1 MATILAIDLGKYK
14 SVACI
19 YRGAQIEP
27 TFRTV
32 QTLPAAMHDLI
43 VAVQPTR
50 VVIEIGAAAGWV
62 KDLCEALGVPIEIA
76 NPNHEAWRWKNTK
89 RKSDRDDGLKLARL
103 SEMGQLPTVQLPG
116 AKVRQWRSLI
126 GYRATLVGRRTAIKN
141 NIRAIL
147 DRQGLRHPSGKSGW
161 TKRARTKLAEM
172 ACDLADCD
180 ADQLWRGQL
189 SVELQ
194 ALEQVEG
201 LIRQVEAKLGELAE
215 ADKRVEQL
223 QTIPGVGPR
232 LAELAVA
239 VIDDPKRFNN
249 GKQVASYVGLCPKQY
264 ESGTMSRSGRITGQG
279 HRLLRSLLVEVG
291 WLMRRYNQWLAAVF
305 ERVSRGSKSRRK
317 VAVIAVARRL
327 IITCWAML
335 RDGTTWQP
343 PAPGS
348 PVSPGSG
355 TPASPGSGVPQVPG
369 APAMG

>member
-14 SVACI
+14 SVACV
-19 YRGAQIEP
+19 YRGAKIEP
-27 TFRTV
+27 TFQSVRTMPEV
-32 QTLPAAMHDLI
+32 LHDLI
-43 VAVQPTR
+43 VEVQPTR
-50 VVIEIGAAAGWV
+50 VVIEIGAAAGWI
-62 KDLCEALGVPIEIA
+62 KDLCEALDVPIEIA
-76 NPNHEAWRWKNTK
+76 NANHEAWRWKNTK
-89 RKSDRDDGLKLARL
+89 RKTDRDDALKLAKL

-161 TKRARTKLAEM
+161 TKRARAELAQM
-172 ACDLADCD
+172 ACPLSACD

-189 SVELQ
+189 WIELQ
-194 ALEQVEG
+194 ALEQIEG
-201 LIRQVEAKLGELAE
+201 LIEPVESKLQALAD
-215 ADKRVEQL
+215 ADDRVAQL
-223 QTIPGVGPR
+223 RTIPGVGPR
-232 LAELAVA
+232 LSELVVA

-291 WLMRRYNQWLAAVF
+291 WLMRRYNPWLNAVF
-305 ERVSRGSKSRRK
+305 ERVSRGSQNRRK

-327 IITCWAML
+327 IVTCWAML

-343 PAPGS
+343 REA
-348 PVSPGSG
+348 
-355 TPASPGSGVPQVPG
+355 A
-369 APAMG
+369 AMS